1 MSRLSTAVVLAATVG
16 AIATTGIVATGEFA
30 TAATPAAVEAA
41 LPAESTTPDAARAG
55 ARSDAAAGRHQVRAW
70 WKGLTEEQRQCLRD
84 ADLTRPVGRMSD
96 AEREQL
102 RADAEAA
109 AQECGV
115 DLPTRA
121 RADAAS

>member
-1 MSRLSTAVVLAATVG
+1 MSRRSTAVVLAATVG
-16 AIATTGIVATGEFA
+16 AIVTTGVVATGAFA
-30 TAATPAAVEAA
+30 TAATPATIAA
-41 LPAESTTPDAARAG
+41 ATPAEPTDQDVARPGSTRDA
-55 ARSDAAAGRHQVRAW
+55 SAGRQLVRAW

-109 AQECGV
+109 AQGCGV
-115 DLPTRA
+115 DLPTRGQKVP
-121 RADAAS
+121 S